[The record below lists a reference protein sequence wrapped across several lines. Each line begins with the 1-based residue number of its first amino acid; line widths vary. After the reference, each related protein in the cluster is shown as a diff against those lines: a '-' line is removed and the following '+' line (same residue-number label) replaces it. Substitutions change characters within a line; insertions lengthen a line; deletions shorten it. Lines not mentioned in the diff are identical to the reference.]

1 MHLHEIT
8 AREQTFMHSSNP
20 LKIQAALSEV
30 DRIRFQILFRTP
42 GFLIGM
48 FESLVERRAALNDQK
63 QLIENGRR
71 LVAAED
77 WDDLREGNRRL
88 WDLMP
93 DEERTQEETRPYT
106 GIV

>member
-1 MHLHEIT
+1 
-8 AREQTFMHSSNP
+8 
-20 LKIQAALSEV
+20 
-30 DRIRFQILFRTP
+30 
-42 GFLIGM
+42 M
-48 FESLVERRAALNDQK
+48 FESLVERRAALNDQLQAK

-77 WDDLREGNRRL
+77 WDDLREVNRRL

-93 DEERTQEETRPYT
+93 DEERTQEEMRPYT